1 MISPTVY
8 QKKRRNA
15 TIETRRNAA
24 WGEGALLGLTGLFL
38 CLLLGLFLRDRA
50 AMEAPASVETALTAP
65 VEEVR
70 PDLSPVNLNTADE
83 AALTAL
89 PGIGEALAA
98 RIVEYR
104 EEHGPFEAVEDLTNV
119 SGIGQGKLAAL
130 EGLVTVEDSE

>member
-1 MISPTVY
+1 M
-8 QKKRRNA
+8 
-15 TIETRRNAA
+15 ETRRKAA

-89 PGIGEALAA
+89 PGIGVALAA

-130 EGLVTVEDSE
+130 EGVVTVEDSE

>member
-1 MISPTVY
+1 M
-8 QKKRRNA
+8 
-15 TIETRRNAA
+15 ETRRNAA

-50 AMEAPASVETALTAP
+50 AMEEPASVETALTAP